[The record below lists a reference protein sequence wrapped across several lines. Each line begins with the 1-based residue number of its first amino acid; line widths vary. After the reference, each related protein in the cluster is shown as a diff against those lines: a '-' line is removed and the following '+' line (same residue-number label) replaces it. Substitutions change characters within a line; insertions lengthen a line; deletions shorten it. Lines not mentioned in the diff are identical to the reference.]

1 MQTMQV
7 PASAGVPDGSRN
19 QAGGIIQ
26 ACSRI
31 PGEGAAAVQA
41 LPAVSKKRLPPMRAS
56 ANPCSP
62 DPRCAAWCS
71 LFSFFFFVIAV
82 LICVFG
88 LLKTLFII
96 IFTLA
101 GFFVGAFLLGDES
114 RFKKLLDRILPPGR
128 VR

>member
-1 MQTMQV
+1 MERLLSKIFEKLKNMK
-7 PASAGVPDGSRN
+7 AG
-19 QAGGIIQ
+19 A
-26 ACSRI
+26 
-31 PGEGAAAVQA
+31 
-41 LPAVSKKRLPPMRAS
+41 
-56 ANPCSP
+56 
-62 DPRCAAWCS
+62 
-71 LFSFFFFVIAV
+71 LFSFIFFVIAV